1 MSTNTKEELLS
12 DPQRVYDQVVD
23 FVEHC
28 GGMANLLMMGH
39 AGPMDH
45 QDTVDHLTL
54 FAKEV
59 YPRLK
64 ALKQP
69 DPVAV
74 AAQ

>member
-1 MSTNTKEELLS
+1 MRSTS
-12 DPQRVYDQVVD
+12 QISD

-39 AGPMDH
+39 AGPDGR
-45 QDTVDHLTL
+45 TRTPSDHLTL

-69 DPVAV
+69 EPIAV